1 MSEEETISI
10 PVMEIEYDKFV
21 EICNKNNYID
31 SLTIYSMPNHSKFYS
46 IREDF
51 SIADL
56 IQTLYDYNYEENSWR
71 LEKKPV
77 VDIKVQDN
85 VIKFLDKQLFGAERV
100 IILPK
105 NNSVYII
112 PDEESIKNGGFKAN
126 EILQFSNLI
135 SVKMFLMKFI
145 EEPNEDGT
153 NFDVKIE
160 YELVEGKKL

>member
-1 MSEEETISI
+1 MCI
-10 PVMEIEYDKFV
+10 
-21 EICNKNNYID
+21 
-31 SLTIYSMPNHSKFYS
+31 
-46 IREDF
+46 
-51 SIADL
+51 
-56 IQTLYDYNYEENSWR
+56 
-71 LEKKPV
+71 
-77 VDIKVQDN
+77 
-85 VIKFLDKQLFGAERV
+85 IKFLDKQLFGAERV

-135 SVKMFLMKFI
+135 SVKMFLMKFV

-160 YELVEGKKL
+160 YELVERKKM